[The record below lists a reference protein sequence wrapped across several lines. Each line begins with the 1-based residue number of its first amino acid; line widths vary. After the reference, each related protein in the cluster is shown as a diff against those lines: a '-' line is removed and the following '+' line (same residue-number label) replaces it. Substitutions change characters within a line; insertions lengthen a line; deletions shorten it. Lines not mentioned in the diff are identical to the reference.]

1 MVGIMLGLTVG
12 AAGYPTSLHLNR
24 LLDGAGLKSYEYRVV
39 LAEPVVFEPV
49 ESGLPKIDY
58 FKRTAY
64 WERLGPDARISIQLR
79 RGGFGMWQFNI
90 ADIVTDI
97 RRFQRGEKPQWGYPR
112 QRQILP
118 NPEVVS
124 AVVSFAEDRRSD
136 AYHRRSFPDRF
147 DIVAAHAHG
156 QLAEIGQCVTNANGI
171 AQFSERGKGAA
182 NFQLTGRVRADAH
195 EPAQTDAGH
204 LLFSSSSSKVS
215 SASGDT
221 PCLAGSPVMLT
232 SIRLSMT
239 SDCSTARRETRSAS
253 LTLFRE
259 CHQ

>member
-1 MVGIMLGLTVG
+1 MSNLKTLKAGIAVVFVTLVAYMIVDTMLSREVFTTEPKRLFPVLVLLGIATSALCVWMLRRAESPTREAIMVGVMLGLTVG

-97 RRFQRGEKPQWGYPR
+97 RRFQRGEKPQ
-112 QRQILP
+112 L
-118 NPEVVS
+118 
-124 AVVSFAEDRRSD
+124 
-136 AYHRRSFPDRF
+136 
-147 DIVAAHAHG
+147 
-156 QLAEIGQCVTNANGI
+156 GI
-171 AQFSERGKGAA
+171 
-182 NFQLTGRVRADAH
+182 
-195 EPAQTDAGH
+195 PA
-204 LLFSSSSSKVS
+204 
-215 SASGDT
+215 
-221 PCLAGSPVMLT
+221 
-232 SIRLSMT
+232 
-239 SDCSTARRETRSAS
+239 STADSPKP
-253 LTLFRE
+253 
-259 CHQ
+259 